1 MKKRIKLKNILKIIL
16 ILIIILISIIFILR
30 FINPTEIDDISP
42 NIPCPE
48 MEIYNP
54 DVLYVIPNYDTY
66 PISYYPKWCEHILS
80 LDKTLALHGINH
92 TYREFKYNSLSQEEL
107 NFGISEFEKC
117 FSISPTEFKPPQ
129 LAISKENKKLIEN
142 NNLKR
147 RTVMHQITHKVYH
160 CNDSDIIPNKIINI
174 F

>member
-1 MKKRIKLKNILKIIL
+1 MKKRIKLKNILKIITILIAAL
-16 ILIIILISIIFILR
+16 ILTIFFMRL
-30 FINPTEIDDISP
+30 INPTEIDDISP

-54 DVLYVIPNYDTY
+54 DVLYVIPNYATY
-66 PISYYPKWCEHILS
+66 PISYYPMWCEHILS

-92 TYREFKYNSLSQEEL
+92 TYREFKYNSISQEEL

-129 LAISKENKKLIEN
+129 LAISKENKRLIEE

-147 RTVMHQITHKVYH
+147 RTVLHQITHKVYH
-160 CNDSDIIPNKIINI
+160 CNDSDIIPNKIIKI